1 MNSKYS
7 IRQNRVQCSTEV
19 YSMYIKN
26 MGGGFAVC
34 AILGP

>member
-7 IRQNRVQCSTEV
+7 IRQNTMQCSNEV

-26 MGGGFAVC
+26 MGDGFAVC